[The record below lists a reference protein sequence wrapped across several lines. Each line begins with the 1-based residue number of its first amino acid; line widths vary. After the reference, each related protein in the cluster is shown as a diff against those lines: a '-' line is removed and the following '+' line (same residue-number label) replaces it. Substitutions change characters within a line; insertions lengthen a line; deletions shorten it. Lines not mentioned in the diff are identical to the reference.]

1 MAPLA
6 KERLNPISS
15 DRDFTKGGPRHKIQ
29 LEKRSTAYIFILKG
43 TVISDFDCLS

>member
-6 KERLNPISS
+6 EERLNPISS

-29 LEKRSTAYIFILKG
+29 LEKNPQGLQLIFL
-43 TVISDFDCLS
+43 F